1 MTTASPTTAT
11 TVTSRRASSSGASCS
26 STPFV
31 ASARA
36 RRSRRLGRPRRGAT
50 PRRRRCDAAR
60 PATASAVRARRACVV
75 YDVSSTLTPYDEAWA
90 WQKAF
95 LATALARG
103 ERSTDVA
110 VLAQHPP
117 TVTLGAGST
126 IDHLKFDESSPPS
139 GFELRRCERGGEAT
153 YHGPGQ
159 LVLYPILNLAR
170 APHEADLHW
179 YMRGLESVALEAMI
193 DLGLDESKCGRI
205 DGLTGAWCDGHKL
218 AAVGVRARRWV
229 SYHGVALNVCPN
241 LEHFANI
248 VPCGIGDRPVG
259 SVAQILRGEG
269 GVVSSASEA
278 TFARAPPARRR
289 RRRRRRRERRP
300 RAHARRPTRPSPR
313 VRERVRR
320 RPGRSSRETDGV
332 TNEST
337 RSASR
342 PLDRADRSTA
352 QPLDR
357 GRARQCSARS
367 RRESRTRA
375 RRESTP
381 SRDDPARR
389 SPCRATRAR

>member
-103 ERSTDVA
+103 EHSTDVA

-170 APHEADLHW
+170 PPHEADLHW

-278 TFARAPPARRR
+278 TFARAPPAAAAAAAAA
-289 RRRRRRRERRP
+289 ERDD
-300 RAHARRPTRPSPR
+300 RALMRDARRALLRAFASVFDVDVDVRVERPT
-313 VRERVRR
+313 V
-320 RPGRSSRETDGV
+320 
-332 TNEST
+332 
-337 RSASR
+337 
-342 PLDRADRSTA
+342 
-352 QPLDR
+352 
-357 GRARQCSARS
+357 
-367 RRESRTRA
+367 
-375 RRESTP
+375 
-381 SRDDPARR
+381 
-389 SPCRATRAR
+389 

>member
-1 MTTASPTTAT
+1 MSTATTASATTAT

-26 STPFV
+26 STSFV

-36 RRSRRLGRPRRGAT
+36 RRSRRLGRPREGAT
-50 PRRRRCDAAR
+50 PRRRRCDA
-60 PATASAVRARRACVV
+60 ARRACVV

-95 LATALARG
+95 LATALERG
-103 ERSTDVA
+103 EDSTDVA

-126 IDHLKFDESSPPS
+126 IDNLKFDESSPPS

-170 APHEADLHW
+170 PPHEADLHW

-259 SVAQILRGEG
+259 SVAQILRGERG
-269 GVVSSASEA
+269 LVSSASEA
-278 TFARAPPARRR
+278 TFARATPAAAAAAERDEDALMRDARRALL
-289 RRRRRRRERRP
+289 
-300 RAHARRPTRPSPR
+300 RAFASVFDVDLDVRVERPT
-313 VRERVRR
+313 V
-320 RPGRSSRETDGV
+320 
-332 TNEST
+332 
-337 RSASR
+337 
-342 PLDRADRSTA
+342 
-352 QPLDR
+352 
-357 GRARQCSARS
+357 
-367 RRESRTRA
+367 
-375 RRESTP
+375 
-381 SRDDPARR
+381 
-389 SPCRATRAR
+389 

>member
-1 MTTASPTTAT
+1 MSTAT
-11 TVTSRRASSSGASCS
+11 STAAAASTLTAMNSRRASSSGASSS
-26 STPFV
+26 STSLV
-31 ASARA
+31 AAARA
-36 RRSRRLGRPRRGAT
+36 RRPRTPGRPRGETA
-50 PRRRRCDAAR
+50 PRRRRPRDGAR
-60 PATASAVRARRACVV
+60 RATASAVTARRTCVV

-95 LATALARG
+95 LATALERG
-103 ERSTDVA
+103 DDSTDVA
-110 VLAQHPP
+110 ILLQHPP

-126 IDHLKFDESSPPS
+126 IDNLKFDESSPPS

-179 YMRGLESVALEAMI
+179 YMRSLESVALEAML

-259 SVAQILRGEG
+259 SVAQILRGEDG
-269 GVVSSASEA
+269 LVSSASEA
-278 TFARAPPARRR
+278 TFVRATKTTERDRDALMLDARDAVL
-289 RRRRRRRERRP
+289 
-300 RAHARRPTRPSPR
+300 RAFASVFDVDLDVRIERPTM
-313 VRERVRR
+313 
-320 RPGRSSRETDGV
+320 
-332 TNEST
+332 
-337 RSASR
+337 
-342 PLDRADRSTA
+342 
-352 QPLDR
+352 
-357 GRARQCSARS
+357 
-367 RRESRTRA
+367 
-375 RRESTP
+375 
-381 SRDDPARR
+381 
-389 SPCRATRAR
+389 

>member
-1 MTTASPTTAT
+1 M
-11 TVTSRRASSSGASCS
+11 
-26 STPFV
+26 
-31 ASARA
+31 
-36 RRSRRLGRPRRGAT
+36 
-50 PRRRRCDAAR
+50 
-60 PATASAVRARRACVV
+60 CVV

-103 ERSTDVA
+103 EDSTDVA

-278 TFARAPPARRR
+278 TFARAPPAAAAAAAAA
-289 RRRRRRRERRP
+289 ERDD
-300 RAHARRPTRPSPR
+300 RALMRDARRALLRAFASVFDVDVDVRVERPT
-313 VRERVRR
+313 V
-320 RPGRSSRETDGV
+320 
-332 TNEST
+332 
-337 RSASR
+337 
-342 PLDRADRSTA
+342 
-352 QPLDR
+352 
-357 GRARQCSARS
+357 
-367 RRESRTRA
+367 
-375 RRESTP
+375 
-381 SRDDPARR
+381 
-389 SPCRATRAR
+389 

>member
-1 MTTASPTTAT
+1 MSTATTASATTAT

-26 STPFV
+26 STSFV

-36 RRSRRLGRPRRGAT
+36 RRSRRLGRPREGAT

-95 LATALARG
+95 LATALERG
-103 ERSTDVA
+103 EDSTDVA
-110 VLAQHPP
+110 VLVQHPP

-126 IDHLKFDESSPPS
+126 IDNLKFDESSPPS

-170 APHEADLHW
+170 PPHEADLHW

-259 SVAQILRGEG
+259 SVAQILRGERG
-269 GVVSSASEA
+269 LVSSTSEA
-278 TFARAPPARRR
+278 TFARATPAAAADDDDDRDEDALMRDARRALL
-289 RRRRRRRERRP
+289 
-300 RAHARRPTRPSPR
+300 RAFASVFDVDVDVRVERPT
-313 VRERVRR
+313 V
-320 RPGRSSRETDGV
+320 
-332 TNEST
+332 
-337 RSASR
+337 
-342 PLDRADRSTA
+342 
-352 QPLDR
+352 
-357 GRARQCSARS
+357 
-367 RRESRTRA
+367 
-375 RRESTP
+375 
-381 SRDDPARR
+381 
-389 SPCRATRAR
+389 